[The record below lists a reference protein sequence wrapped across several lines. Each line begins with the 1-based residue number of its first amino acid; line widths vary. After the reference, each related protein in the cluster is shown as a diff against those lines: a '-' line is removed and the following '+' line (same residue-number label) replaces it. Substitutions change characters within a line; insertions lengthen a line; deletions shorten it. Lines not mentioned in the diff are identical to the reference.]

1 MTSRG
6 EAEDFRI
13 RTGWLPQP
21 SVVICADGCCS
32 GAANGGVEAQ
42 PASAK
47 RAAVKSA
54 ILMGLSSIKQ
64 YLFGRRSRSRAGRVR
79 WSRRYLLHATCQK
92 LVPRSSRPGRM
103 RKNGSDGMTNQS
115 VAFACLA
122 TRATSPPVSHQSQR
136 MARIDTSGSEAI
148 GPPKPA
154 TSGHPRRLP
163 ARNAGKGGFKDQ
175 IQHVIPPAMRRL
187 LDLTG
192 AWGLT

>member
-6 EAEDFRI
+6 ETEDFRI

-32 GAANGGVEAQ
+32 AAANGGVEAQ

-54 ILMGLSSIKQ
+54 SLMGLSSIKQ
-64 YLFGRRSRSRAGRVR
+64 YQFRRRSRSRAGRGR
-79 WSRRYLLHATCQK
+79 WSRRWPLHATCQK
-92 LVPRSSRPGRM
+92 LVPRSSLPGRM

-122 TRATSPPVSHQSQR
+122 TSAASPPLSRQSQR
-136 MARIDTSGSEAI
+136 VARIDTSGREPI

-154 TSGHPRRLP
+154 TGGQPRRLP
-163 ARNAGKGGFKDQ
+163 AREHRKG
-175 IQHVIPPAMRRL
+175 RL
-187 LDLTG
+187 
-192 AWGLT
+192 